1 MANLPFELRPEAAAH
16 WLAQMDSAPP
26 KTRGRH
32 LYTVLQAM
40 TGITPAEVR
49 LPLLEILRPSVYTA
63 SEILARDFTRLA
75 APLSETARN
84 TAKLSVFLHHQ
95 LAAGYESL
103 TEESAPLAGH
113 RALVSLGWMLVRILQ
128 LGEPIGSGVW
138 QRLYRLYRQG
148 QTQGWLTRPVA
159 DPTRKNTEETPLE
172 AFKHAVMFVALAPM
186 RFDPERLGEL
196 YLLLS
201 RYRHAIELN
210 HTPSTDG
217 WYLDLSQPHGPRRAA
232 PEFKQAM
239 DLCLYLNMAPPPAE
253 EGTTPLLRRL
263 RHHLGQPQGGE
274 AYTSDRRVDEL
285 WCRRES
291 AMAELKRR
299 QSRSPASG
307 EWLTVPEFELAPM
320 DHAPFATT
328 EPAAPT
334 ERVSRV
340 HRRLDG
346 RLRQRR
352 DDPVAVLEI
361 EHIEVRP
368 GDLVILKLLDE
379 TRIAAVVRWFQT
391 SFQDSKVRFGLDL
404 FTGKVEHV
412 QAIIPGQ
419 GPTPAI
425 GIIQARQR
433 DAALILP
440 PTRIKPGVQIWIGD
454 REAQIIRLLEWT
466 DDFCAYRLFYG

>member
-1 MANLPFELRPEAAAH
+1 
-16 WLAQMDSAPP
+16 
-26 KTRGRH
+26 
-32 LYTVLQAM
+32 
-40 TGITPAEVR
+40 
-49 LPLLEILRPSVYTA
+49 
-63 SEILARDFTRLA
+63 
-75 APLSETARN
+75 
-84 TAKLSVFLHHQ
+84 
-95 LAAGYESL
+95 
-103 TEESAPLAGH
+103 
-113 RALVSLGWMLVRILQ
+113 
-128 LGEPIGSGVW
+128 
-138 QRLYRLYRQG
+138 
-148 QTQGWLTRPVA
+148 
-159 DPTRKNTEETPLE
+159 
-172 AFKHAVMFVALAPM
+172 
-186 RFDPERLGEL
+186 
-196 YLLLS
+196 
-201 RYRHAIELN
+201 
-210 HTPSTDG
+210 
-217 WYLDLSQPHGPRRAA
+217 
-232 PEFKQAM
+232 
-239 DLCLYLNMAPPPAE
+239 
-253 EGTTPLLRRL
+253 
-263 RHHLGQPQGGE
+263 
-274 AYTSDRRVDEL
+274 
-285 WCRRES
+285 
-291 AMAELKRR
+291 
-299 QSRSPASG
+299 
-307 EWLTVPEFELAPM
+307 
-320 DHAPFATT
+320 PFATT